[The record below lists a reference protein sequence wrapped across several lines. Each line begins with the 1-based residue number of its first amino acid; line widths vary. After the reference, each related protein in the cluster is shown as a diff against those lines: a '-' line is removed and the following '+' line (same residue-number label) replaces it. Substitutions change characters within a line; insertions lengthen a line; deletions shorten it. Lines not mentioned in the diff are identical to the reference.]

1 MHGHTITMKIQL
13 PGCVSLSGTCCSAAG
28 GDDQEGN
35 PPQLVYRKW
44 CLLGQTS
51 TADVTLLGECSLIP
65 RLSVLDMFGRVGR
78 EGLRVPH
85 VVWWHRDLV
94 STVTMPRTCTEC
106 CLLFVAIV
114 THELGNRGDGRPGR
128 LTIREVAQS

>member
-1 MHGHTITMKIQL
+1 LHGHIITVKIQL
-13 PGCVSLSGTCCSAAG
+13 SGWVSLPGMCCSSAG

-51 TADVTLLGECSLIP
+51 TADVTLLGECRLIP
-65 RLSVLDMFGRVGR
+65 RLSVLDVFGRVGR
-78 EGLRVPH
+78 EGLRVSH
-85 VVWWHRDLV
+85 VVWWHHDLM
-94 STVTMPRTCTEC
+94 STMTMPRTCTE

-114 THELGNRGDGRPGR
+114 THELGNQGDERPGR
-128 LTIREVAQS
+128 LTIQVVTQS

>member
-1 MHGHTITMKIQL
+1 MHGHIITMKIQL

-65 RLSVLDMFGRVGR
+65 RLSVLDMFRRVGR

-85 VVWWHRDLV
+85 VVWWHHDLM

-114 THELGNRGDGRPGR
+114 THELGNQGDERPGR